1 MSKPFYEKF
10 GLGGGIKCTGTE
22 VMPPL
27 TYNKNFKKSNRY
39 PWHVNVVFHAFLTA
53 QKNPQNIFDSNS
65 YRTIKSAPMVI

>member
-10 GLGGGIKCTGTE
+10 GLGGGLNAQAGTE

-39 PWHVNVVFHAFLTA
+39 P
-53 QKNPQNIFDSNS
+53 
-65 YRTIKSAPMVI
+65 